1 MSSLKEI
8 RNRITSIKNTRQ
20 VTNAMKMVS
29 AAKLKK
35 AQDTLSRIIPYDKK
49 LHEVLSNIAQGDLDD
64 SSFFKTNPEPQN
76 VLLVVVGSNRGLCGA
91 FNANVAKTAMQHV
104 FSNYNYQYK
113 LGRLNFLVI
122 GRQLEKQ
129 FKTVGPMIMGEAHE
143 LLTNLTYENVSEIAD
158 RLMKMHL
165 DGRYQR
171 IDVVYNRYKN
181 ASVQILSTDQFL
193 PLTKPSQSKKEN
205 IKLDYINEPSRDEVL
220 SNVIPQSLKVQL
232 FRIILDSN
240 TAEQGARMSAMHQ
253 ATDNAT
259 ELMKELKTTYNNARQ
274 AAITNEIMEITAG
287 AEALRNA

>member
-35 AQDTLSRIIPYDKK
+35 AQDTLSRIIPFDKK
-49 LHEVLSNIAQGDLDD
+49 LHEVLLNMAQGDLDD
-64 SSFFKTNPEPQN
+64 SPFFKTESEPQN
-76 VLLVVVGSNRGLCGA
+76 VLIVVVGTNRGLCGA
-91 FNANVAKTAMQHV
+91 FNVNVAKTAMQHV
-104 FSNYNYQYK
+104 YENYNYQYK
-113 LGRLNFLVI
+113 LGKLNFLVI

-129 FKTVGPMIMGEAHE
+129 FKTVEPLIMGEAHE
-143 LLTNLTYENVSEIAD
+143 LLSDLTYENVSEIAD
-158 RLMKMHL
+158 RLMKMYL
-165 DGRYQR
+165 EGRYQR
-171 IDVVYNRYKN
+171 IDVIYNRYKN
-181 ASVQILSTDQFL
+181 AAVQVLSTDQFL
-193 PLTKPSQSKKEN
+193 PLTKPTQSKIEN
-205 IKLDYINEPSRDEVL
+205 KKLDYINEPSRDEVL
-220 SNVIPQSLKVQL
+220 NTVIPQSLKVRF
-232 FRIILDSN
+232 FRTILDSN